1 MESIF
6 YFAELLDNFSC
17 IFITISIFTALA
29 SVVCW
34 CIYLAEGADFLKR
47 FGKQTAIIALISMIV
62 GSVIPSK
69 ETYIY
74 MKAGKC
80 VDDAVASNPE
90 VKKLPENAIL
100 LLNEYIKREL
110 KEKEEK

>member
-6 YFAELLDNFSC
+6 YFAELCDKLSA
-17 IFITISIFTALA
+17 ISIIIGVLFAVC
-29 SVVCW
+29 SVVC
-34 CIYLAEGADFLKR
+34 CGLYIAEGEDYLKR
-47 FGKQTAIIALISMIV
+47 YGIRTSIPALIFMIV
-62 GSVIPSK
+62 AAVIPSK
-69 ETYIY
+69 ETYIF

-80 VDDAVASNPE
+80 IDDAVVSNPE

-110 KEKEEK
+110 KEKEE

>member
-6 YFAELLDNFSC
+6 YFAELLDNLSE
-17 IFITISIFTALA
+17 ISITIGLLIAVV

-34 CIYLAEGADFLKR
+34 GLYLFEREDFLRKYGIR
-47 FGKQTAIIALISMIV
+47 TSITALILMIV
-62 GSVIPSK
+62 TAVIPSK
-69 ETYIY
+69 ETYIF

-80 VDDAVASNPE
+80 VDDAIVSNPE

>member
-6 YFAELLDNFSC
+6 YFAELFDKLSA
-17 IFITISIFTALA
+17 ISILISVLIAIV

-34 CIYLAEGADFLKR
+34 GVYISDRDDYLKR
-47 FGKQTAIIALISMIV
+47 YGIRTSIFALFFMIV
-62 GSVIPSK
+62 AAVIPSK
-69 ETYIY
+69 ETYIF

-80 VDDAVASNPE
+80 VDDAVVSNPE

-110 KEKEEK
+110 KEKEE

>member
-6 YFAELLDNFSC
+6 YFAELCDKMSA
-17 IFITISIFTALA
+17 IFIIIGVLIAVC

-34 CIYLAEGADFLKR
+34 GLYVSEGEDFLRKYGIR
-47 FGKQTAIIALISMIV
+47 TLITALIFMIV
-62 GSVIPSK
+62 AAVIPSK
-69 ETYIY
+69 ETYIF
-74 MKAGKC
+74 MKSGKC
-80 VDDAVASNPE
+80 VDDAVVSNPE

-110 KEKEEK
+110 KEKEE